1 VTTGAAAAQPRASDP
16 DHAGTDDPVT
26 MAAALIGRLDRAAAV
41 LLACHVNPDGDAL
54 GSMLGFGLGLRRLG
68 FSRVRASFPEPFDVP
83 EPFRFLPG
91 LDLLIP
97 PADAET
103 PALGLSFDAASDAR
117 LGELAAPLGRAAHWL
132 VLDHH
137 ASNPGF
143 GTLSLV
149 DPDAAATALVAAR
162 LLDRLGVEFDEAIA
176 TCLYVGLTTD
186 TGSFRFD
193 STTPEVHALA
203 ARLVGA
209 GAPPAEIALRL
220 FDSRPYGALRLLAD
234 VLGRSE
240 LAPAAAGG
248 RGLVSSYALPED
260 LARHDQ
266 PAHVLE
272 SFVDILRT
280 ASDADVACLVKPASD
295 GRWSV
300 SLRSRG
306 ATDVGS
312 VAVALGGGG
321 HRLAAGFTADGDV
334 PGVFAAVRDR
344 LDPPTGP
351 TPAAGNADALF
362 SAEASGRNAD
372 ALFSAEASGRNAD
385 GGPTSGP
392 AQG

>member
-1 VTTGAAAAQPRASDP
+1 VTTGAAAAHPRASDP
-16 DHAGTDDPVT
+16 DHAGADAPVAV
-26 MAAALIGRLDRAAAV
+26 AAALVGRLDRDASV

-91 LDLLIP
+91 LDLLVP
-97 PADAET
+97 PDGVDPPE
-103 PALGLSFDAASDAR
+103 LGVSFDAASAAR
-117 LGELAAPLGRAAHWL
+117 LGELAAPLAGAPNWL

-143 GTLSLV
+143 GTHSLV
-149 DPDAAATALVAAR
+149 DPSAAATALVAAR
-162 LLDRLGVEFDEAIA
+162 LLDRLGVDYDQSIA

-234 VLGRSE
+234 VLGRSQ
-240 LAPAAAGG
+240 LTPGAAGG

-280 ASDADVACLVKPASD
+280 ASDADVACLIKPASD

-334 PGVFAAVRDR
+334 PGVFAAVRAR
-344 LDPPTGP
+344 LDPPAGSAPTGP
-351 TPAAGNADALF
+351 VAAAGD
-362 SAEASGRNAD
+362 
-372 ALFSAEASGRNAD
+372 D
-385 GGPTSGP
+385 GGPRSGP
-392 AQG
+392 VQG

>member
-1 VTTGAAAAQPRASDP
+1 MTGAAAAHPRASDP
-16 DHAGTDDPVT
+16 DHVGADDPVA
-26 MAAALIGRLDRAAAV
+26 MAAALIGRLDRDAAV
-41 LLACHVNPDGDAL
+41 LLACHINPDGDAL
-54 GSMLGFGLGLRRLG
+54 GSMLGFGLGLRRMG
-68 FSRVRASFPEPFDVP
+68 FSQVRASFPEPFDVP

-91 LDLLIP
+91 LDLLVP
-97 PADAET
+97 PGDATT
-103 PALGLSFDAASDAR
+103 PALGLSFDAASTTR
-117 LGELAAPLGRAAHWL
+117 LGELAAPLERSAHWL

-137 ASNPGF
+137 VSNPGF

-149 DPDAAATALVAAR
+149 DASAAATALVAAR
-162 LLDRLGVEFDEAIA
+162 LLDRLGVDLDEAIA

-240 LAPAAAGG
+240 LTPAAAGG

-260 LARHDQ
+260 LTRHDQ

-351 TPAAGNADALF
+351 IPAAGV
-362 SAEASGRNAD
+362 
-372 ALFSAEASGRNAD
+372 D